1 MLWNVGHQDAEYQE
15 ASKADGEG
23 IRRGQSFAVLREVG
37 HGCMGVDVVNAMRR
51 GTYAGG
57 GRGGGGVGVVQV
69 EGDVRW
75 ECLSRV
81 TWSD

>member
-1 MLWNVGHQDAEYQE
+1 MLRNVGDQDTEYQK

-23 IRRGQSFAVLREVG
+23 IWRGESVAVLREVG

-51 GTYAGG
+51 GTCAGG
-57 GRGGGGVGVVQV
+57 GGGGVVEV

>member
-1 MLWNVGHQDAEYQE
+1 MLRNVGHQNSEYQE

-23 IRRGQSFAVLREVG
+23 IWRGQSVAVLREVG

-51 GTYAGG
+51 GTCAAG
-57 GRGGGGVGVVQV
+57 GGGGVGVVEVEV

>member
-1 MLWNVGHQDAEYQE
+1 M
-15 ASKADGEG
+15 
-23 IRRGQSFAVLREVG
+23 LREVG

-51 GTYAGG
+51 GTCAG
-57 GRGGGGVGVVQV
+57 GGGGVVEV

-75 ECLSRV
+75 DCLSRV

>member
-1 MLWNVGHQDAEYQE
+1 MLRNVGHQDAEYQE

-23 IRRGQSFAVLREVG
+23 IWRDQSVAVLREVG
-37 HGCMGVDVVNAMRR
+37 HGCMGDDVVNAMRR
-51 GTYAGG
+51 GTCAGG
-57 GRGGGGVGVVQV
+57 GGGGVVEV